1 MLLQLHGV
9 PIRSA
14 SQRSNEPLDTEP
26 RNVVGR
32 GLRWPATQRRLQVPQ
47 PAQADVRSRREELS
61 TQEPVQE
68 SRDQPRSPAA
78 EEPAAAAAHAQ
89 PSAASQLSAATDV
102 DMRDAEASPGY
113 GPGCRAPVD
122 VHSMVAATTALL
134 AEVCPDRGP
143 SDLHASAARYVRLLV
158 ESTSGERSAQPA
170 APRPAAAKDHSAALR
185 GSSERAAGPQQ
196 YHVHFGSQ
204 VLFCF
209 VLVGVDSL
217 ASHLGSSPW
226 LLRVSRCD
234 AVYCACGKRSVRFT
248 TWSSLLCP

>member
-14 SQRSNEPLDTEP
+14 SQRSDEPPDEEP

-47 PAQADVRSRREELS
+47 PAQADAHSRQEEAAG
-61 TQEPVQE
+61 QEPVRE
-68 SRDQPRSPAA
+68 PCDQPHSSAA
-78 EEPAAAAAHAQ
+78 EEPPAAAAHAH

-102 DMRDAEASPGY
+102 DMRDAEAATGP

-143 SDLHASAARYVRLLV
+143 SELHASAARYVQLLV

-170 APRPAAAKDHSAALR
+170 AARPAAAADHSATLR
-185 GSSERAAGPQQ
+185 SSERAAGPQQ

-204 VLFCF
+204 VLLGL
-209 VLVGVDSL
+209 VLVDGQIDMLCAWVLRMSHYATHLIVKAASGRL
-217 ASHLGSSPW
+217 ASRP
-226 LLRVSRCD
+226 
-234 AVYCACGKRSVRFT
+234 
-248 TWSSLLCP
+248 